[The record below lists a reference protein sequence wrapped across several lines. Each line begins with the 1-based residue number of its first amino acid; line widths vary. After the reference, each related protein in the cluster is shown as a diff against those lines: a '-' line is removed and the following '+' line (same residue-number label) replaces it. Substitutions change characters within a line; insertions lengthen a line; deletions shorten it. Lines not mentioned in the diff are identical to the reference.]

1 LHFDERFDVISV
13 CEAKARPR
21 PNRNDFRPEELAVTN
36 EWSEPLKE
44 QPFARFGALC
54 ALAAGPVGFGYSLA
68 FVLSLHSPSRGAAY
82 ADDLLLL
89 TGGLLSTAV
98 FTALYE
104 RLRATDPGLALWGL
118 VLALVGAF
126 GAVLH
131 GGYDLAN
138 LVNPPAGLAT
148 DVPNAVDP
156 RGLGTFGLTALALA
170 ATGLLIVRGRRLP
183 IGLGYLAFVS
193 AALLAF
199 VYVGRMV
206 ILNPKSPGL
215 LTAAVIVGFLVNPVW
230 FVWLGL
236 VLRRTGRH
244 EAVTL
249 GP

>member
-1 LHFDERFDVISV
+1 MRGLSFE
-13 CEAKARPR
+13 
-21 PNRNDFRPEELAVTN
+21 
-36 EWSEPLKE
+36 
-44 QPFARFGALC
+44 RFGALC
-54 ALAAGPVGFGYSLA
+54 AFAAGPIGLAYSLA
-68 FVLSLHSPSRGAAY
+68 FVLYLHSPSRGAAY

-89 TGGLLSTAV
+89 TGGLLSTVV
-98 FTALYE
+98 FSVLYE
-104 RLRATDPGLALWGL
+104 RLRATDPGFALWGL

-126 GAVLH
+126 GAMMH
-131 GGYDLAN
+131 GGYDLAD
-138 LVNPPAGLAT
+138 LVKPPAALAS

-170 ATGLLIVRGRRLP
+170 VTGVLVVRGRRLP
-183 IGLGYLAFVS
+183 LGLGYLSFVS

-199 VYVGRMV
+199 VYVGRLV

-230 FVWLGL
+230 FGWLGL
-236 VLRRTGRH
+236 VLWRTSRI